1 MELLMLALASAQAIL
16 QVILIVLF
24 GYSLAKAGFFPKEH
38 LKWLSNLN
46 LMFFT
51 PCLLF
56 SKMASVI
63 SLEIFLAFWPIPLFF
78 VTFAGLSFIT
88 AQLVSRFLGISQAYR
103 RFVTACVM
111 FSNTNSLPIAVMTS
125 LAVSEAGKLL
135 YWKADDSIA
144 DVAAR
149 GISYILFYAIFG
161 NIIRWSYGY
170 KLMTIPHEEEQA
182 TESILPTSKIKYSPS
197 AMQANRYHYDSLS
210 TCPPAFISNADNRNE
225 QHVNSRRRSESSTS
239 ELSFFDRTLTAEES
253 DHYRILTQNPSAI
266 TLALSENNEELDHK
280 HNKYAVDNDP
290 EHPTTPPPTVTE
302 SSPLLSFPSLP
313 AEYVEDHRS
322 KCPLAKVPGGQFL
335 LSAYAWISKYMTPPL
350 WAAFAAL
357 VVGLTPLKPIL
368 FDRHRFLYP
377 SFTKA
382 IESCGSVAVPIILV
396 CLGAQLSSFSLHH
409 QCSSSDMKKPIA
421 ASIGIRM
428 LLMPFLVIPLTTLFV
443 AYGEGISSLA
453 SDPVFAVAMIMIGC
467 APTAINLVQM
477 TQVYPHFF
485 EEEMLRVLFWSY
497 GVVCTPVMTVVVLL
511 ALEVVQKVT

>member
-1 MELLMLALASAQAIL
+1 MLVLASAQAIL
-16 QVILIVLF
+16 QVILVVLF
-24 GYSLAKAGFFPKEH
+24 GYGLAKAGFFPKEN

-46 LMFFT
+46 MKFFT

-78 VTFAGLSFIT
+78 LTFSVLSFIT
-88 AQLVSRFLGISQAYR
+88 AQLCSRILGISEAYR

-135 YWKADDSIA
+135 YWKADDSRA

-170 KLMTIPHEEEQA
+170 KLMTIPHEEEQQA
-182 TESILPTSKIKYSPS
+182 NDSILPTVAKPKYPPS
-197 AMQANRYHYDSLS
+197 ATQTNRYHYDSLS
-210 TCPPAFISNADNRNE
+210 TCPPLSISNTEIGNE
-225 QHVNSRRRSESSTS
+225 QDHFQSRRRSNSSTS
-239 ELSFFDRTLTAEES
+239 ELSSIDRTLTAEES
-253 DHYRILTQNPSAI
+253 EHYRILTENASAV
-266 TLALSENNEELDHK
+266 TLAPSDENNEDNHRINHK
-280 HNKYAVDNDP
+280 NRGEQPVQ
-290 EHPTTPPPTVTE
+290 PPTYNE
-302 SSPLLSFPSLP
+302 NSPLLSFPSLP
-313 AEYVEDHRS
+313 AEYVEEHES
-322 KCPLAKVPGGQFL
+322 VCPLARYPGGKQI
-335 LSAYAWISKYMTPPL
+335 LSAYARLTKYMTPPL
-350 WAAFAAL
+350 WAALAAL
-357 VVGLTPLKPIL
+357 FVGLTPLKPIL
-368 FDRHRFLYP
+368 FDKHRFLYP
-377 SFTKA
+377 SLTKA

-396 CLGAQLSSFSLHH
+396 CLGAQLAGFSIHH
-409 QCSSSDMKKPIA
+409 RCSSADMKKPIA
-421 ASIGIRM
+421 AAVTIRM
-428 LLMPFLVIPLTTLFV
+428 LLMPLFVIPLTTLFV

-477 TQVYPHFF
+477 TQVYPNFF

-497 GVVCTPVMTVVVLL
+497 GVICTPMMTVVVLL
-511 ALEVVQKVT
+511 ALEVVQKIT